1 MLNVNSLSDDYQKA
15 DLKVGLNYNNDDNN
29 NNNNN
34 NNNYVNTARWWM
46 SL

>member
-1 MLNVNSLSDDYQKA
+1 MLNVSLSDGYQKA
-15 DLKVGLNYNNDDNN
+15 DLKVGLNYNNDDKN